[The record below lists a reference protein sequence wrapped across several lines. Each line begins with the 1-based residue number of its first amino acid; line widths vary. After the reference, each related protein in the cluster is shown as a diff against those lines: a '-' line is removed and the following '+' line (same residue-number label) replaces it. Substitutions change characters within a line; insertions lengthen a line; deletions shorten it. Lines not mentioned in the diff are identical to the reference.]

1 MSDEV
6 SYRRLIGIYK
16 SRMPGVLRSSKGKV
30 PPTVLTAGI
39 KQGLRRERAG
49 RGCSVGC
56 FIRRSGDKTLGTR
69 LLLPKFSWLILIP
82 GLRMTAK
89 ILHPWT
95 S

>member
-49 RGCSVGC
+49 RGCSVGY
-56 FIRRSGDKTLGTR
+56 FIRCRVENVRHT
-69 LLLPKFSWLILIP
+69 P

-95 S
+95 L